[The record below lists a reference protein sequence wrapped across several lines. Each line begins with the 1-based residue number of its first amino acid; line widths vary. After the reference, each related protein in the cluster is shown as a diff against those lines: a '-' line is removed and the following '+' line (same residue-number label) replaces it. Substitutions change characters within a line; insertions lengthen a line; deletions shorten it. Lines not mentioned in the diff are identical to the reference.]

1 MHISEA
7 GQSNFPVS
15 IDVLICALVYML
27 HQVFLKQEWVVSSH
41 GTGTVVKLLVIVANV
56 RLPFGREKFVHVHF
70 ITERHHDH
78 DAKHS

>member
-1 MHISEA
+1 MHISKA

-15 IDVLICALVYML
+15 IDVLICAPINMF
-27 HQVFLKQEWVVSSH
+27 HQVFLKQEGVVSSH
-41 GTGTVVKLLVIVANV
+41 STGTVVKLLVIVANV

-78 DAKHS
+78 DA

>member
-7 GQSNFPVS
+7 GQSNFPMH
-15 IDVLICALVYML
+15 IDVLICALVYVL

-41 GTGTVVKLLVIVANV
+41 GAGTVVKLLVIVANV
-56 RLPFGREKFVHVHF
+56 RLSFGREKFVHVHF

-78 DAKHS
+78 DA